1 MKIIVSGGSGL
12 VGKALIQRL
21 TSEHHEIINLTTS
34 PKKIGRHGNVEHVFW
49 NPAAEDIP
57 AHIFT
62 DCDAVIN
69 LAGFNIANRWSKHN
83 QQEMMDSR
91 ILSTR
96 LLVQK
101 VNNHCLK
108 NITFISTSAS
118 GFYLASRELMDETK
132 PKGNDFL
139 AELSD
144 AWEKELLPL
153 SPEKCRLVVLRVS
166 VVLDAH
172 DGAVGKMLPFFKL
185 GLGSAVG
192 HGKQLMAWI
201 HIHDLVNMYHFAL
214 HNPINGVFNATADQ
228 ACSNYDYSKA
238 LAKAIRKPFFLP
250 AIPSFMLYLLFGKM
264 AIMLLQDRN
273 LSNVKIK
280 QAGFTFAHSQINS
293 ALVSLFPHE
302 TKN

>member
-1 MKIIVSGGSGL
+1 MKIIISGGSGL
-12 VGKALIQRL
+12 VGKALIQKL
-21 TSEHHEIINLTTS
+21 TAENHEIINLTTS
-34 PKKIGRHGNVEHVFW
+34 SKKTGQTGHVQHIYW
-49 NPAAEDIP
+49 NPATEEIP
-57 AHIFT
+57 STIFA

-69 LAGFNIANRWSKHN
+69 LAGFNIANRWTKRN

-96 LLVQK
+96 LLV
-101 VNNHCLK
+101 K
-108 NITFISTSAS
+108 NIHQYGTKKITFISTSAS
-118 GFYLASRELMDETK
+118 GYYLASTELVTEDK

-144 AWEKELLPL
+144 AWEKELVTL
-153 SPEKCRLVVLRVS
+153 SEEKCRLVVLRVS

-192 HGKQLMAWI
+192 SGKQLMSWI

-214 HNPINGVFNATADQ
+214 HNPIHGEFNATADK

-264 AIMLLQDRN
+264 AVMLLQDRN
-273 LSNVKIK
+273 LSNEKIK
-280 QAGFTFAHSQINS
+280 QAGFTFTYPEINA
-293 ALVSLFPHE
+293 ALASLFPHE

>member
-12 VGKALIQRL
+12 VGKALIQKL

-34 PKKIGRHGNVEHVFW
+34 PSKTGRKGQVENVYW
-49 NPAAEDIP
+49 NPSADEIP
-57 AHIFT
+57 SHLFA

-69 LAGFNIANRWSKHN
+69 LAGYNIANRWTKRN
-83 QQEMMDSR
+83 QQDMMDSR

-96 LLVQK
+96 LLVKQI
-101 VNNHCLK
+101 NQHCTK
-108 NITFISTSAS
+108 KITFISTSAS
-118 GFYLASRELMDETK
+118 GYYLASPELMTEDK

-139 AELSD
+139 AELSH

-153 SPEKCRLVVLRVS
+153 SAEKCRLVVLRVS

-172 DGAVGKMLPFFKL
+172 DGAVGKMVPFFKL

-192 HGKQLMAWI
+192 SGKQLMSWI

-214 HNPINGVFNATADQ
+214 QHPIQGVFNATADK
-228 ACSNYDYSKA
+228 ACSNYEYSKQ
-238 LAKAIRKPFFLP
+238 LAKAMSKPFFLP
-250 AIPSFMLYLLFGKM
+250 AIPAFMLYLLFGKM

-273 LSNVKIK
+273 LSNEKIK
-280 QAGFTFAHSQINS
+280 QAGFTFAYPEINA
-293 ALVSLFPHE
+293 ALASLFPHE
-302 TKN
+302 TKS